1 PEKKKHEHHTS
12 KYPPWLPWLISGLL
26 LLVCIAL
33 IIAVLVIHF
42 SHNHREMKALQ
53 QNATEWLCVS
63 AVPQRKEQDWMCCP
77 KEWKYFQKSCYY
89 LSTDYMSW
97 NDSKTNCSGMG
108 SHLVVI
114 KTEAEQVFLSTW
126 IKENIKYGKRNN
138 YFIGLSA
145 QKVGQWHWVDQ
156 TPFNVTA
163 AFWRIGEPSNVK
175 NEKCVVIHW
184 NEEKHWN
191 WNDIPCHVK
200 SFRICEAAAVT
211 V

>member
-1 PEKKKHEHHTS
+1 
-12 KYPPWLPWLISGLL
+12 
-26 LLVCIAL
+26 
-33 IIAVLVIHF
+33 
-42 SHNHREMKALQ
+42 
-53 QNATEWLCVS
+53 
-63 AVPQRKEQDWMCCP
+63 WMCCP

-114 KTEAEQVFLSTW
+114 KTAAEQV
-126 IKENIKYGKRNN
+126 KNIKYGKRNN

-163 AFWRIGEPSNVK
+163 AFWRTGEPSNVK
-175 NEKCVVIHW
+175 NEKCVVI
-184 NEEKHWN
+184 
-191 WNDIPCHVK
+191 
-200 SFRICEAAAVT
+200 
-211 V
+211 

>member
-1 PEKKKHEHHTS
+1 QGSLSALRHSFRKH
-12 KYPPWLPWLISGLL
+12 G
-26 LLVCIAL
+26 
-33 IIAVLVIHF
+33 
-42 SHNHREMKALQ
+42 
-53 QNATEWLCVS
+53 
-63 AVPQRKEQDWMCCP
+63 WMCCP
-77 KEWKYFQKSCYY
+77 KEWKFFQKNCYY

-97 NDSKTNCSGMG
+97 NDSKDNCTGMG

-126 IKENIKYGKRNN
+126 IKENIKYGKKNN

-145 QKVGQWHWVDQ
+145 QEVGQWHWVDQ

-163 AFWRIGEPSNVK
+163 AFWRPGEPSNVK

-184 NEEKHWN
+184 KEEKHWN
-191 WNDIPCHVK
+191 WNDIPCDVP
-200 SFRICEAAAVT
+200 SFRICEAAALT